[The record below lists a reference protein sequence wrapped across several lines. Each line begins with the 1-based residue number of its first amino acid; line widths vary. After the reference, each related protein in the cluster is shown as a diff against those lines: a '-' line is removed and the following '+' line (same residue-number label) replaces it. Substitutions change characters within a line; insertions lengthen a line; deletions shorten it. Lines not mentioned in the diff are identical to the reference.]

1 MKIAWKI
8 LTRTIILINIYVSR
22 VNERRYEFGDE
33 NGAESWVCAKIPHD
47 GAIKKDCVPK
57 VLKLEV
63 LKSSNKWFWQVWK
76 QIGNWLRM
84 PREVHF
90 SVFFQRE
97 APTWYAHLQL
107 NRDYAVGNTFCK
119 KNIFQAPRSSL
130 ETIKPTQGCNGF
142 VCFCDDR
149 DGCNSGQRW
158 KSVKRFSKW
167 SLKQE
172 CEHFF
177 FQADC
182 ESYLDGCM
190 CLFIQT
196 TSVVYFHSYKVLK
209 DNLCG
214 NVVLLSKRFNW
225 DPHNPPVD

>member
-8 LTRTIILINIYVSR
+8 LTRTIKLIKIYVSR

-107 NRDYAVGNTFCK
+107 NRDYAVGNTFYK
-119 KNIFQAPRSSL
+119 KDIFQAPRSPLKS
-130 ETIKPTQGCNGF
+130 IKPTQGCNGF

-158 KSVKRFSKW
+158 KSVKRFSK
-167 SLKQE
+167 
-172 CEHFF
+172 
-177 FQADC
+177 
-182 ESYLDGCM
+182 
-190 CLFIQT
+190 
-196 TSVVYFHSYKVLK
+196 
-209 DNLCG
+209 
-214 NVVLLSKRFNW
+214 
-225 DPHNPPVD
+225 